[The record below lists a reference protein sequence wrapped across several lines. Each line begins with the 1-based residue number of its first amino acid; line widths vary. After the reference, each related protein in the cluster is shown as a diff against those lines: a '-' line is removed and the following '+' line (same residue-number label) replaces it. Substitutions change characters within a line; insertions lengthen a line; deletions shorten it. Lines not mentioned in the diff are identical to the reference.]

1 MQNVEVMIKGT
12 DITVSVGE
20 SKNLQK
26 THILVTT
33 PGFIKKEL
41 SGRGSSIDLSHVKMV
56 IFDEADELFNNLEVQ
71 GALEKIISQKFVELS
86 LKPQYVLFS
95 ATVDEKTTANVER
108 FINDPTP
115 TSFLCERQAIKLQN
129 VR

>member
-41 SGRGSSIDLSHVKMV
+41 SARGSSIDLSHVKMV

-71 GALEKIISQKFVELS
+71 GDLNRII
-86 LKPQYVLFS
+86 
-95 ATVDEKTTANVER
+95 
-108 FINDPTP
+108 
-115 TSFLCERQAIKLQN
+115 
-129 VR
+129 